1 MAALNARLSRRG
13 RIVGMCMIAA
23 AAVLVTN
30 SSADA
35 GDASSLCRKE
45 PRVSSRNVTPG
56 QWAYSGVRKRS
67 YVRRRR
73 DCPCQVV
80 IRRFRSRVKYE
91 CPCLAPQ

>member
-1 MAALNARLSRRG
+1 MAAFNARLGQHG
-13 RIVGMCMIAA
+13 RIVGLFMIAA
-23 AAVLVTN
+23 VAVLVTN

-35 GDASSLCRKE
+35 CEASSLCRKE
-45 PRVSSRNVTPG
+45 PRTTSRTATPG

-67 YVRRRR
+67 YVRLRR

-91 CPCLAPQ
+91 CPCLPSR